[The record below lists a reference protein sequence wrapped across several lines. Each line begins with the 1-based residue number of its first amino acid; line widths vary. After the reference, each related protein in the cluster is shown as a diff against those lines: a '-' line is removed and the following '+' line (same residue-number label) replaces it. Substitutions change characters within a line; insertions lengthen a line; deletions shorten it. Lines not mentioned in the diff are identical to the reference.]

1 MGAGLDD
8 PVDVSVPIRAAAVAA
23 SAIQR
28 HVDPSRPQGCML
40 GTCKCRAFLDYSAPF
55 PAEIPITSIY
65 TRSDG
70 CLRYSCCLASYA
82 HCVEVGGG
90 HVGLAFER
98 RAYAAIAEALSASE
112 R

>member
-1 MGAGLDD
+1 
-8 PVDVSVPIRAAAVAA
+8 
-23 SAIQR
+23 
-28 HVDPSRPQGCML
+28 ML
-40 GTCKCRAFLDYSAPF
+40 GECGCRAFLDYAAPF

-70 CLRYSCCLASYA
+70 CLRYSCCLAPYA
-82 HCVEVGGG
+82 NCVEVGGG

-98 RAYAAIAEALSASE
+98 RAYAAIAEALSATE